1 MYYLKYNIPLGPL
14 ATPLIKYTS
23 CLAMNGRSV
32 GAGREL
38 RQCLRKKNIGL
49 AKKIRNRS
57 LRYNVLPRAAPFLCS
72 RCGFATAA
80 LKRIEEHVCMKK
92 NSSVNDLERDMKVA
106 QMAVRSRCKDA
117 MAVLERIPNPQSI
130 RLPKFRILE
139 SEPSEEVCKMVSLS
153 TSLHDALPKIMSPVT
168 CCSNDEGVQK
178 RSGDNSSKQNVKA
191 DLQMVLHYNCIYDEY
206 LKRDDS
212 PIDSL
217 KPVLAERLGL
227 DRTEDSHL
235 QRYQV
240 GRHYVFVFL
249 PSARGASVDCTMS
262 VERKMEYRISKYY
275 AEQMLN
281 LSCTACETKSDK
293 FGTLGDFHEHI
304 MKCGKCRR

>member
-1 MYYLKYNIPLGPL
+1 MVLLNKANCMARMHVAPSILRYVHPAFRRFL
-14 ATPLIKYTS
+14 T
-23 CLAMNGRSV
+23 R
-32 GAGREL
+32 REL

-191 DLQMVLHYNCIYDEY
+191 DLQM
-206 LKRDDS
+206 
-212 PIDSL
+212 
-217 KPVLAERLGL
+217 RLGL

-249 PSARGASVDCTMS
+249 PSARGFCRLYDVGRAQNG
-262 VERKMEYRISKYY
+262 IS
-275 AEQMLN
+275 N
-281 LSCTACETKSDK
+281 
-293 FGTLGDFHEHI
+293 
-304 MKCGKCRR
+304 